1 MGDQVAL
8 DVNKGIADNVKES
21 VSSFISSSKDDIMNN
36 GVVNKGSEA
45 INASTQIVSKAVSN
59 ISIENTKDAIMD
71 AMSDSSSTLYFLIVL
86 LVIAAFVCYILYY
99 IITDT
104 VIKQQKILIPGT
116 EMPIV
121 CSQYS
126 EYPFTQKLESS
137 NGNRRTYCFW
147 IYIFDI
153 NSVGG
158 VYKHVANISTKSGRT
173 NNYEIKDSTI
183 YIRLKSDTNSLQVRF
198 PLVNETAT
206 FVDGINTP
214 ETNFLVNN
222 LGAQQDKAIVTGIEI
237 EYVPIQRW
245 VHVGIVVNDIG
256 GGSFNIFIDGNYV
269 KTENNQTVS
278 AKDNSLNNKRSHY
291 RENSIINVSK
301 LNMNNEGILR
311 VGGDVSG
318 EPAYGFSGLISKFTI
333 FNYDMNRNDI
343 YKEYS
348 AGPMKGVLASLGL
361 SAYGIRNPIYKIK
374 GSDSL
379 E

>member
-1 MGDQVAL
+1 MNFNLSLGEI
-8 DVNKGIADNVKES
+8 NNNESKE
-21 VSSFISSSKDDIMNN
+21 
-36 GVVNKGSEA
+36 
-45 INASTQIVSKAVSN
+45 
-59 ISIENTKDAIMD
+59 
-71 AMSDSSSTLYFLIVL
+71 L
-86 LVIAAFVCYILYY
+86 
-99 IITDT
+99 
-104 VIKQQKILIPGT
+104 
-116 EMPIV
+116 
-121 CSQYS
+121 
-126 EYPFTQKLESS
+126 
-137 NGNRRTYCFW
+137 
-147 IYIFDI
+147 
-153 NSVGG
+153 
-158 VYKHVANISTKSGRT
+158 
-173 NNYEIKDSTI
+173 IKDSTI

-222 LGAQQDKAIVTGIEI
+222 LGIAQDKSIVTGIEI

-278 AKDNSLNNKRSHY
+278 AKDNSLNNRRSHY
-291 RENSIINVSK
+291 REGSIINVSK

-348 AGPMKGVLASLGL
+348 AGPMKGLLASLGL
-361 SAYGIRNPIYKIK
+361 TAYGIRNPIYKIK
-374 GSDSL
+374 SSDSL